1 MTVFTLTGRAEKLAL
16 ANDEYKGQRLLL
28 HQVRTCEA
36 LRTSPLVLNTYNT
49 GTGKTRAAHLRLL
62 ELDGKGVNVLII
74 APTNELIAQ
83 HVRDAEEFVGSH
95 GLRFKVLPI
104 RAPDIAGLTNTG
116 LRRGETL
123 QRYLNNYREFTD
135 EWEPLQPTIM
145 ITNPDIFYY
154 ALYMRYGEHDV
165 RNVFEAF
172 VSRFDY
178 IIIDEFH
185 YYSSKQVANFL
196 FALTLFDQFGYF
208 SHRDRRICLL
218 SATPRSEIIQALNRL
233 FGNQLALIAPDN
245 EPPGSEHLPTVAALS
260 PLEVSVVTQDLESW
274 VRENRGQIEG
284 WIGEDAQ
291 DGVIISGSLARINT
305 VYSHLRHLGEAVL
318 RLTGPE
324 PREARAR
331 AVQAQLILAT
341 PTVDLGYNFVK
352 QDKRERQNID
362 FVICE
367 ALYRDELLQRIGR
380 AGRVLQK
387 ERADIPSRAFVL
399 ISGDAAKGLAALD
412 GQQISREEFAQHLQ
426 GIDALPIKHRLDDYL
441 REYALQEAAYPLNRL
456 SSTLP
461 LDLYSEVTTIF
472 DRLRDA
478 LSPNSKSTLE
488 WWQTYYRHHRSRK
501 LWLSDAQR
509 LPDSAP
515 DGTIEMAGDWLKAEY
530 GERPDDSALRLKLD
544 ALWRL
549 HSAELIKFVESRVT
563 LQDALFSFRD
573 SFAGPTIAFCDPQR
587 WFSSEPVAVYSALHL
602 LAHYDLVLLKDRAAL
617 ESVCASTASERLE
630 ADFYAELKARRETPG
645 RIDFVCETQLD
656 RASFD
661 ERWTKKP
668 VALRGLRLVHDGGVP
683 QEINTWMMAQSFV
696 CLIIP
701 AQGDLEATVR
711 GRLRHSHLYPRRLTL
726 RCEES
731 DQTRSH
737 EGYLIFPG
745 TSAFEAHAA
754 LKPLLHQSELQS
766 DVPMFS

>member
-1 MTVFTLTGRAEKLAL
+1 MTVFTVKGRAEKLAP
-16 ANDEYKGQRLLL
+16 ANDEYKGQPLLL
-28 HQVRTCEA
+28 HQVRTWEA
-36 LRTSPLVLNTYNT
+36 LRSFPLVLNTYNT

-83 HVRDAEEFVGSH
+83 HVRDAEEFVAFH
-95 GLRFKVLPI
+95 RLRFKVLPI
-104 RAPDIAGLTNTG
+104 RAPDIARLTNTG
-116 LRRGETL
+116 LRKGETL
-123 QRYLNNYREFTD
+123 QRYLNNYREFAD

-218 SATPRSEIIQALNRL
+218 SATPRSEITVALNRL
-233 FGNQLALIAPDN
+233 FGSQLAFIAPDN
-245 EPPGSEHLPTVAALS
+245 EPPGSEHLPRVTALS

-274 VRENRGQIEG
+274 VRANRGQIES
-284 WIGEDAQ
+284 WIDENAQ

-305 VYSHLRHLGEAVL
+305 VYSYLRHLGERVL

-399 ISGDAAKGLAALD
+399 LSDNAAKGLATLH

-426 GIDALPIKHRLDDYL
+426 GIDALPIKHRLDAYL
-441 REYALQEAAYPLNRL
+441 REYALQEAAYPLSRL

-461 LDLYSEVTTIF
+461 RDLHSEVTAIF
-472 DRLRDA
+472 ERLRDA
-478 LSPNSKSTLE
+478 LSPNSKSTLGR
-488 WWQTYYRHHRSRK
+488 WQTHYRHHRNRK
-501 LWLSDAQR
+501 LWLNDAHR
-509 LPDSAP
+509 LPDTAP
-515 DGTIEMAGDWLKAEY
+515 QGSIEVVGDWLEAEY
-530 GERPDDSALRLKLD
+530 GERPDNAALHSKLD
-544 ALWRL
+544 VLWRRR
-549 HSAELIKFVESRVT
+549 SAELVKFVESRVT

-573 SFAGPTIAFCDPQR
+573 SFGSPNIAFCDPQR
-587 WFSSEPVAVYSALHL
+587 WFSSEAVAVYSALHL
-602 LAHYDLVLLKDRAAL
+602 LANYDLVLLKDRAAFKR
-617 ESVCASTASERLE
+617 VCASAASEELE
-630 ADFYAELKARRETPG
+630 ADFYAELKARRETPA
-645 RIDFVCETQLD
+645 RIDFGCETQLD

-661 ERWTKKP
+661 NRWTKAP
-668 VALRGLRLVHDGGVP
+668 VALRDLYLLHDGVVP
-683 QEINTWMMAQSFV
+683 QAMNTWMRAQWIV

-701 AQGDLEATVR
+701 AQGDLEARVR

-726 RCEES
+726 YCAGDE
-731 DQTRSH
+731 QPRSH
-737 EGYLIFPG
+737 EGYLIFLG

-754 LKPLLHQSELQS
+754 LKPLLQMSEVQS
-766 DVPMFS
+766 DSPMFS